1 MAFLTSHRAVEEVDT
16 TILLEEDIIKPQEV
30 VMAKPPI
37 GELTTHG
44 LTLVLI
50 KTIKVKHKAH

>member
-1 MAFLTSHRAVEEVDT
+1 VEEVDT